1 MNYWLMK
8 SEPDSYSIDHLAKKP
23 KQTDRWEGVRN
34 FQVRNMLRDQIK
46 PGDLAFFYHS
56 SCKIPGI
63 AGVMEVVSAGYPD
76 PTALNP
82 ESHYYDPKSTADAPR
97 WFMVDVRLLKKF
109 PQVIP
114 LTELRQHSQLSDMLL
129 LKKGSR
135 LSITPVTPQQWQ
147 FIVSL
152 SR

>member
-8 SEPDSYSIDHLAKKP
+8 SEPDSFGIDDLAKKP

-46 PGDLAFFYHS
+46 RGDLAFFYHS
-56 SCKIPGI
+56 SCKVPGI
-63 AGVMEVVSAGYPD
+63 AGVVEITTDGYPD

-82 ESHYYDPKSTADAPR
+82 ESRYYDPRSAADVPR
-97 WFMVDVRLLKKF
+97 WFMVDVRLIKKF
-109 PQVIP
+109 PHFIA
-114 LTELRQHSQLSDMLL
+114 LSALRQYPQLSDMLL

-135 LSITPVTPQQWQ
+135 LSITPVTPQQWH

-152 SR
+152 KQ

>member
-114 LTELRQHSQLSDMLL
+114 LTELRQHPQLSGMLL

-147 FIVSL
+147 FIASL

>member
-56 SCKIPGI
+56 SCKIPGV

-114 LTELRQHSQLSDMLL
+114 LTELRQHPQLSDMLL

-147 FIVSL
+147 FIASL